1 MATYNM
7 LEARDQFSR
16 LVAAA
21 EAGEDVTIARRGV
34 PVVRVVPLGRATDD
48 AGARLVDWLERNPL
62 PAGTGRSSEEIES
75 AIRAEREG
83 WE

>member
-7 LEARDQFSR
+7 LEARDQLSR

-34 PVVRVVPLGRATDD
+34 PVVRVVPLGRAADD
-48 AGARLVDWLERNPL
+48 AGERLVDWLERNPL
-62 PAGTGRSSEEIES
+62 PAGAGRSSEEIEA
-75 AIRAEREG
+75 AIRAEREA

>member
-1 MATYNM
+1 M
-7 LEARDQFSR
+7 LEARDQLSR

-34 PVVRVVPLGRATDD
+34 PVVRVVPFDRRASE
-48 AGARLVDWLERNPL
+48 AGDRVVDWLERNPL
-62 PAGTGRSSEEIES
+62 PAEVGRSSEAIEA
-75 AIRAEREG
+75 AIREEREA

>member
-7 LEARDQFSR
+7 LEARDQLSR

-34 PVVRVVPLGRATDD
+34 PVVRVVPLGRAADD
-48 AGARLVDWLERNPL
+48 AGERLVDWLERNPL
-62 PAGTGRSSEEIES
+62 PAGAGRSSEEIES